1 MFLIISPRLLSLCI
15 ECAKTEKQQQRQ
27 QQQQILA
34 TLFDTR
40 KWNSETHN
48 ETLGKAFASLLLLK
62 TRPLYSLK

>member
-15 ECAKTEKQQQRQ
+15 ECAKTEKQQ